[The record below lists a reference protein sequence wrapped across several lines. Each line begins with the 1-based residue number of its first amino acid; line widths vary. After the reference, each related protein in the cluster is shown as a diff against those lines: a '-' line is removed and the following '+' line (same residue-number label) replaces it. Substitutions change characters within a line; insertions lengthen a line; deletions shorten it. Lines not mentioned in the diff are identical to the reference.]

1 MTSADA
7 APACKKSITENT
19 RGSTTAAGDAVFLLC
34 KHQCW
39 WWCTFCCKFV
49 LVSGWAVYLFTT
61 GFFFPALKTKKK
73 LSDGQK
79 TPHDSD
85 DFAFCC

>member
-1 MTSADA
+1 
-7 APACKKSITENT
+7 
-19 RGSTTAAGDAVFLLC
+19 VLVLVYFLLHVC
-34 KHQCW
+34 SCLW
-39 WWCTFCCKFV
+39 VGRV
-49 LVSGWAVYLFTT
+49 LVYYW
-61 GFFFPALKTKKK
+61 FFFPALKTKKK